1 LSFKWKLKERMAQK
15 GIWKCTDL
23 TKLLNAYGINISVS
37 MVSRIV
43 EKMPDRINTQVLDAL
58 CDILECSS
66 SEIMVHT
73 PSNITIESL
82 VKVSGENLGIKPGPK
97 PKKTSD
103 FINIPASILGP
114 KGGVIK

>member
-1 LSFKWKLKERMAQK
+1 MAQK
-15 GIWKCTDL
+15 GIWKSTDL

-43 EKMPDRINTQVLDAL
+43 EKMPDRINTQVLDAI
-58 CDILECSS
+58 CDILECTS
-66 SEIMVHT
+66 SEIMVHI

-97 PKKTSD
+97 PKKATNC
-103 FINIPASILGP
+103 INIPSNILGP
-114 KGGVIK
+114 RGGVIK